1 MAPLQVTPGI
11 SRRQFLRRT
20 ALAGG
25 AVMLAGPISSLIAAC
40 GGGEDK
46 LTGPIRMLAWSD
58 KDHPDVKA
66 RFKDDTGVDVIS
78 TDFNDNEEAF
88 GKIKVAGTDA
98 YDTIFMDGLWCL
110 EYHRNGFVEPF
121 DFTTFNSYS
130 EFFPKF
136 ANYAPW
142 QVDGGMLAVPHA
154 WSPYGILYNKEKVS
168 MPDPPSFEVFFDPK
182 YEGKVALRDNFN
194 RNFLMTASLQGF
206 EDYEVDTPGGSRWD
220 LPDDILERAKT
231 TLIERKSNFKLLW
244 RSGGALTRALA
255 TEEVWLAFGNNI
267 NALQAVDAGNNNI
280 EFAVPKERTIG
291 WVDGAMLVANAKN
304 KESTVKWL
312 DHWASAESQ
321 FTIQQ
326 EQWLAVTNKAALDML
341 SNHSADFKDRL
352 EKLKAYQA
360 EEWADTFSLFR
371 PVNNPSRFQDAWAEF
386 LAS

>member
-1 MAPLQVTPGI
+1 MTPGL

-25 AVMLAGPISSLIAAC
+25 AVMLSGPITALIAAC
-40 GGGEDK
+40 GGGDEDTGEK

-66 RFKDDTGVDVIS
+66 RFKESTGVDVIS

-110 EYHRNGFVEPF
+110 EYHRNDFVEPF
-121 DFTTFNSYS
+121 DFTQFKSHS
-130 EFFPKF
+130 EYFPKF

-154 WSPYGILYNKEKVS
+154 WSPYGILYNKEKVD

-182 YEGKVALRDNFN
+182 YKGKVALRDNFN
-194 RNFLMTASLQGF
+194 RNFIMAASLQGF
-206 EDYEVDTPGGSRWD
+206 EGFEVDTPEGSRWD
-220 LPDDILERAKT
+220 LPADILERAKK
-231 TLIERKSNFKLLW
+231 TLSERKSNFKLLW

-255 TEEVWLAFGNNI
+255 TEEIWLAFGNNV
-267 NALQAVDAGNNNI
+267 NALQAVDAGNSNI

-291 WVDGAMLVANAKN
+291 WVDGGMVVKNAKN
-304 KESTVKWL
+304 KESTLRWL

-321 FTIQQ
+321 FTMQQ
-326 EQWLAVTNKAALDML
+326 EQWLAVTNKKALDML
-341 SNHSADFKDRL
+341 SAHSLDFKARV
-352 EKLKAYQA
+352 EKLQAYQA

-371 PVNNPSRFQDAWAEF
+371 PVKDPSNFQDAWAEF
-386 LAS
+386 LAA